1 MRLRIHAVSQ
11 AAALAALLTV
21 PGVVAL
27 VPTQAAAQMAVFD
40 SAAVAN
46 TATQIT
52 HMTNQ
57 LTQLKQTYQGVM
69 DQLNQA
75 KQQYASITG
84 SRGLGDVFN
93 NPQLRKYLPSDYK
106 KVYDLAQSGG
116 YKGITG
122 TLDTVLAAEKLSGT
136 LAEQMA
142 AIRGRQVRSAATN
155 KIMVDDGFA
164 GAEARLDQLEQL
176 RQQISQTQDTKAIG
190 ELQARISVEQAAIA
204 GEATKLQLMALLAKA
219 EADLAAE
226 QRQEMSRKLLSPS
239 NTGMARIR

>member
-1 MRLRIHAVSQ
+1 MRLRITTISKT
-11 AAALAALLTV
+11 AALAALLTV
-21 PGVVAL
+21 PSAVVVA
-27 VPTQAAAQMAVFD
+27 PAPASAQMAVFD

-57 LTQLKQTYQGVM
+57 LAQLKQTYQGVM

-75 KQQYASITG
+75 KQQYDSITG
-84 SRGLGDVFN
+84 TRGLGDVFN
-93 NPQLRKYLPSDYK
+93 NPQLRKYLPADYK
-106 KVYDLAQSGG
+106 KVYDLAQGGG

-136 LAEQMA
+136 VADQLA
-142 AIRGRQVRSAATN
+142 AIRSRQTRSAATN
-155 KIMVDDGFA
+155 KVLVDDGFA

-190 ELQARISVEQAAIA
+190 ELQARISVEQAAMA

-219 EADLAAE
+219 ESDLAAE
-226 QRQEMSRKLLSPS
+226 QRQEMSRKLLSPK

>member
-1 MRLRIHAVSQ
+1 MRLRIHSISKT
-11 AAALAALLTV
+11 AALAALLTV
-21 PGVVAL
+21 PGAL
-27 VPTQAAAQMAVFD
+27 ALAPTKATAQMAVFD

-57 LTQLKQTYQGVM
+57 LAQLKQTYEGVM

-84 SRGLGDVFN
+84 TRGLGDVFN
-93 NPQLRKYLPSDYK
+93 NPQLRKYLPADYK
-106 KVYDLAQSGG
+106 KVYDLAQGGG

-136 LAEQMA
+136 VAEQMA
-142 AIRGRQVRSAATN
+142 AIRGRQTRAAATN
-155 KIMVDDGFA
+155 KILVDDGFA

-190 ELQARISVEQAAIA
+190 ELQARIAVEQAAMS

-239 NTGMARIR
+239 NTGMARIK

>member
-1 MRLRIHAVSQ
+1 MRLRVYTISKT
-11 AAALAALLTV
+11 AALAALLSV
-21 PGVVAL
+21 PAAVVLAP
-27 VPTQAAAQMAVFD
+27 VPASAQMAVFD

-52 HMTNQ
+52 HMTSQ
-57 LTQLKQTYQGVM
+57 LQQLKQTYDTVTQ
-69 DQLNQA
+69 QLSQA
-75 KQQYASITG
+75 KQQYESMTG
-84 SRGLGDVFN
+84 SRGLGDIFN
-93 NPQLRKYLPSDYK
+93 NPQLRKYLPADYK

-136 LAEQMA
+136 VAEQMA
-142 AIRGRQVRSAATN
+142 AIRSRQTRSAATN
-155 KIMVDDGFA
+155 KILVDDGFA

-176 RQQISQTQDTKAIG
+176 RQQISQTQDAKAVG
-190 ELQARISVEQAAIA
+190 ELQARIQIEQAAMA

-219 EADLAAE
+219 ETDLAAE
-226 QRQEMSRKLLSPS
+226 QRQEMSRKLLSPT